1 MQRAPLES
9 PRAFGHRFL
18 RRGEGRGVR
27 RDQGSRPE
35 ADHTEGGGVDRF
47 APKTVSLRERKTASK
62 AKEEIVQVS
71 ARISLSLYDRLDK
84 LRTDSRSSIPQLLA
98 IAIQV
103 LEAMEGAGRL
113 EASPTRHDRE
123 ALGHG
128 GFRRLLRLTFIMVR
142 PPFFRSGRM
151 ATETLAAEVG
161 MSPERK
167 RRLALIGSIAGVA
180 IATVFVAQVLN
191 QTGRVLLHNASPS
204 EPEGVYLRTSQS
216 PAVGRLVTF
225 MAPASASGYVDRHLS
240 YLRRTPILKAIAAG
254 QGSLVCTTS
263 GRLVI
268 DGRIVAPVSVTDRHG
283 VFLPQWKGCRRLGAG
298 EWFA

>member
-1 MQRAPLES
+1 M
-9 PRAFGHRFL
+9 
-18 RRGEGRGVR
+18 
-27 RDQGSRPE
+27 
-35 ADHTEGGGVDRF
+35 
-47 APKTVSLRERKTASK
+47 
-62 AKEEIVQVS
+62 
-71 ARISLSLYDRLDK
+71 
-84 LRTDSRSSIPQLLA
+84 
-98 IAIQV
+98 
-103 LEAMEGAGRL
+103 AM
-113 EASPTRHDRE
+113 
-123 ALGHG
+123 
-128 GFRRLLRLTFIMVR
+128 
-142 PPFFRSGRM
+142 
-151 ATETLAAEVG
+151 ETLAAEVG
-161 MSPERK
+161 MSPERT
-167 RRLALIGSIAGVA
+167 RRLALIGSIASVA

-298 EWFA
+298 EWFAYSDRIPNSFDSRYYGPIRTDQVIAVYRPLWVGSERAR